1 MDEFYDKEKFTGKQP
16 GSSSGGRQTPPP
28 RPPQKKQDNSGW
40 YSWPLIIILFAVGA
54 WPLALILA
62 QKKRPERRPSGGCRQ
77 AGGRHPSGGERRGAR
92 HAPGGAADG
101 PGR

>member
-54 WPLALILA
+54 
-62 QKKRPERRPSGGCRQ
+62 
-77 AGGRHPSGGERRGAR
+77 
-92 HAPGGAADG
+92 
-101 PGR
+101 